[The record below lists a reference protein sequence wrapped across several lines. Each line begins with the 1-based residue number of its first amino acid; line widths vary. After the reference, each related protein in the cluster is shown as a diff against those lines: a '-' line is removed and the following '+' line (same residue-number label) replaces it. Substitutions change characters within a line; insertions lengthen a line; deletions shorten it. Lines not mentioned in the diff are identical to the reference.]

1 MLNRFLSRVL
11 LACLLSAFLFT
22 QARAQKGPDGKEIT
36 EQSLLADTTA
46 VEAGKPFHVG
56 VHFKIAPH
64 WHTYWQFGGAPSFP
78 FSVEWELPE
87 GWQAGPIGFP
97 LPALVT
103 DPNGQALFAYE
114 NEVMFVVKI
123 TPSAKPLNGEV
134 RLGAKIKWQVCS
146 ETCIAGNGD
155 LALNVKCIPGDAALG
170 AKLNPGAAQPAN
182 AELFAKWI
190 AQLPR
195 DDAPPTKDVK
205 YEAKDKTLVVRV
217 GGLAKDATAEFF
229 PQPPEEFGSTF
240 EIAKKVT
247 SETAGDGA
255 RVFTFPFEEKVPAN
269 LAWSGLLVVQKPGG
283 VREGWML
290 GTTAP
295 APASAPKPDTAPKPE
310 TKTAAVA
317 DTGGWDPFDDIQKG
331 QKSEKSGGLFFLLI
345 QGFLGGLLLNLMPCV
360 LPVISL
366 KIFGFVQ
373 QAGQARDRIFKL
385 GLAFCAGVFAF
396 FAIIATLI
404 VALASFGKSFGWGA
418 QFSNPVLLTVML
430 GVVFVFGLSLL
441 GVFEITLGGAESKLS
456 ELSSHEGA
464 SGAFMHG
471 LFTTLLGTSCTA
483 PLVGPVIG
491 AAITRPG
498 PQVFAMFA
506 AIATGLSLP
515 YFLLT
520 WQPAWMKFLP
530 KPGMWMVRFKQVL
543 GFVMLALVVWLLG
556 SFPTTDVVVQACSF
570 LLVLGI
576 ACWLLGTYH
585 ETRWALPVALFM
597 AVGGWFAFVHG
608 HMTSPAPAAT
618 TETGADGLAWEP
630 FSVARIRQALEAKRP
645 VFVDF
650 TAKWCLNCK
659 VFEATVIN
667 TAPVVAAMKAKGIV
681 TIKADYTQQPPDI
694 EAALR
699 KTGRAGVPVY
709 VLFRKR
715 GDYWIADGLTQA
727 GLLEQLNGL
736 H

>member
-1 MLNRFLSRVL
+1 MPIRSLSRIL
-11 LACLLSAFLFT
+11 LTCLLTALLFT
-22 QARAQKGPDGKEIT
+22 TARAQQGPDGKPIT
-36 EQSLLADTTA
+36 EPTLFADTTA
-46 VEAGKPFHVG
+46 VEPGRPFFVG
-56 VHFKIAPH
+56 VHLKIAPR

-78 FSVEWELPE
+78 FGIEWELPE
-87 GWQAGPIGFP
+87 GWQAGPVGFP
-97 LPALVT
+97 LPHLVV
-103 DPNGQALFAYE
+103 DADGQSLFAYE
-114 NEVMFVVKI
+114 HEVFFPVKI
-123 TPSAKPLNGEV
+123 TPSAKPLLGGV
-134 RLGAKIKWQVCS
+134 RIGAKAKWQVCA
-146 ETCIAGNGD
+146 ETCIVGNADLELKLPAG
-155 LALNVKCIPGDAALG
+155 VPK
-170 AKLNPGAAQPAN
+170 PAN
-182 AELFAKWI
+182 ADLFAKWL

-195 DDAPPTKDVK
+195 EDAAPTNDVR
-205 YEAKDKTLVVRV
+205 YEANEKTLTVRI
-217 GGLAKDATAEFF
+217 GGLPKDATVEFF
-229 PQPPEEFGSTF
+229 PQPPEDFGSTF
-240 EIAKKVT
+240 ELGKKIT
-247 SETAGDGA
+247 SETAGDGM
-255 RVFTFPFEEKVPAN
+255 RVFAFPFDDKVPAN

-283 VREGWML
+283 TREGWML
-290 GTTAP
+290 GKTAVP
-295 APASAPKPDTAPKPE
+295 ALPASKSDVKPSVIAE
-310 TKTAAVA
+310 
-317 DTGGWDPFDDIQKG
+317 TGGWDPFDDIQKG
-331 QKSEKSGGLFFLLI
+331 EKSAKSGGLFFLLI

-373 QAGQARDRIFKL
+373 QAGEARERIFRL

-404 VALASFGKSFGWGA
+404 VVLASFGKTFGWGA

-430 GVVFVFGLSLL
+430 GVVFIFGLSLL
-441 GVFEITLGGAESKLS
+441 GVFEITLGGGASSKLS
-456 ELSSHEGA
+456 ELSSQEGV
-464 SGAFMHG
+464 SGAFVHG

-498 PQVFAMFA
+498 PQVFALFA

-570 LLVLGI
+570 LLVLGV
-576 ACWLLGTYH
+576 ACWLLGSYH
-585 ETRWALPVALFM
+585 EARWALPVALLL
-597 AVGGWFAFVHG
+597 AVGGWFSFVHG
-608 HMTSPAPAAT
+608 RMTSPPPAAT

-630 FSVARIRQALEAKRP
+630 FSIARIRQALEQKRP

-727 GLLEQLNGL
+727 GLLEQINKL
-736 H
+736 

>member
-1 MLNRFLSRVL
+1 MPNRFLVRIL
-11 LACLLSAFLFT
+11 LACALPALLFA
-22 QARAQKGPDGKEIT
+22 QARAQQGPDGKQIT
-36 EQSLLADTTA
+36 EQALLADTA
-46 VEAGKPFHVG
+46 SVEPGKAFHVG
-56 VHFKIAPH
+56 VHLKIAPK

-78 FSVEWELPE
+78 FGVEWELPE
-87 GWQAGPIGFP
+87 GWQAGPVGFP
-97 LPALVT
+97 LPKLVI
-103 DPNGQALFAYE
+103 DPDGQALFAYE
-114 NEVMFVVKI
+114 HEVFFPVKI
-123 TPSAKPLNGEV
+123 TPSAKPLTGGV
-134 RLGAKIKWQVCS
+134 RIGAKVRWQVCA
-146 ETCIAGNGD
+146 ETCIAGNAD
-155 LALNVKCIPGDAALG
+155 LEL
-170 AKLNPGAAQPAN
+170 KLSAGVSKPAN
-182 AELFAKWI
+182 MELFAKWM

-195 DDAPPTKDVK
+195 EDMPPTKDVS

-217 GGLAKDATAEFF
+217 GGMPKDATVEFF
-229 PQPPEEFGSTF
+229 PQPPEDFGSTF
-240 EIAKKVT
+240 EIGKKVT
-247 SETAGDGA
+247 SETAADGI
-255 RVFTFPFEEKVPAN
+255 RMFTFPFDDKVPAN

-283 VREGWML
+283 ARVGWML
-290 GTTAP
+290 GKADS
-295 APASAPKPDTAPKPE
+295 ASVPAPKPDATPKPE
-310 TKTAAVA
+310 AKTGAET
-317 DTGGWDPFDDIQKG
+317 DTGGWDPFDDILKDG
-331 QKSEKSGGLFFLLI
+331 KTEKPGGLFFLLI

-366 KIFGFVQ
+366 KIFGFVR
-373 QAGQARDRIFKL
+373 QAGEARDRIFKL

-396 FAIIATLI
+396 FAITATLI
-404 VALASFGKSFGWGA
+404 VALASFGKTFGWGA

-441 GVFEITLGGAESKLS
+441 GVFEITLSGGTTSKLS

-498 PQVFAMFA
+498 PQVYAMFA

-543 GFVMLALVVWLLG
+543 GFVMLALVVWLLD
-556 SFPTTDVVVQACSF
+556 SFPTTGVVVQACAF
-570 LLVLGI
+570 LLVLGF
-576 ACWLLGTYH
+576 ACWLLGSYH
-585 ETRWALPVALFM
+585 EARWAPPVALLM

-608 HMTSPAPAAT
+608 RMTAPLPAAT

-630 FSVARIRQALEAKRP
+630 FSVARIRRALEAKRP

-667 TAPVVAAMKAKGIV
+667 TAPVVAAMKAKGVVAIR
-681 TIKADYTQQPPDI
+681 ADYTQQPPDI

-715 GDYWIADGLTQA
+715 GDYWIADGLTQT
-727 GLLEQLNGL
+727 GLLEQLSRL
-736 H
+736 

>member
-1 MLNRFLSRVL
+1 MMNRAPFRILLVCL
-11 LACLLSAFLFT
+11 LAAIFPM
-22 QARAQKGPDGKEIT
+22 AVRAQLGPDGKPIT
-36 EQSLLADTTA
+36 EPALLADTAA
-46 VEAGKPFHVG
+46 VEPGKAFHVG
-56 VHFKIAPH
+56 VRLKIIPR

-97 LPALVT
+97 LPGLFV
-103 DPNGQALFAYE
+103 DQDGQSLFAYE
-114 NEVMFVVKI
+114 HEVVFPVKI
-123 TPSAKPLNGEV
+123 TPSAKPLTGEV
-134 RLGAKIKWQVCS
+134 RIGAKAKWQVCA
-146 ETCIAGNGD
+146 ETCIIGNAD
-155 LALNVKCIPGDAALG
+155 LEL
-170 AKLNPGAAQPAN
+170 KLPAGAAKPAN
-182 AELFAKWI
+182 TELFAKWMG
-190 AQLPR
+190 QLPR
-195 DDAPPTKDVK
+195 DDAPPTKDVS
-205 YEAKDKTLVVRV
+205 YEAKDKTLIVRV
-217 GGLAKDATAEFF
+217 GGLPKDATVEFF
-229 PQPPEEFGSTF
+229 PQPPEDFGSTF
-240 EIAKKVT
+240 ELGKKIT
-247 SETAGDGA
+247 SETSADGT
-255 RVFTFPFEEKVPAN
+255 RVFGFPFDDKVPAN
-269 LAWSGLLVVQKPGG
+269 LEWSGLLVVQKPGG

-290 GTTAP
+290 GKTAP
-295 APASAPKPDTAPKPE
+295 APAPAPVPKPGTTTASDP
-310 TKTAAVA
+310 
-317 DTGGWDPFDDIQKG
+317 GGWDPFDDIQKG
-331 QKSEKSGGLFFLLI
+331 ETDSKSGGLLFLLL

-373 QAGQARDRIFKL
+373 QAGEAKERIFKL

-404 VALASFGKSFGWGA
+404 VGLASFGKTFGWGA
-418 QFSNPVLLTVML
+418 QFSNPVLLTVMI

-441 GVFEITLGGAESKLS
+441 GVFEITLGGGTTSKLS
-456 ELSSHEGA
+456 ELSSKEGV
-464 SGAFMHG
+464 SGAFVHG

-506 AIATGLSLP
+506 AIALGLSLP

-520 WQPAWMKFLP
+520 WKPAWMRFLP
-530 KPGMWMVRFKQVL
+530 KPGNWMVRFKQVL
-543 GFVMLALVVWLLG
+543 GFVMLALVVWLLD
-556 SFPTTDVVVQACSF
+556 SFPTPGVIVQACSF
-570 LLVLGI
+570 LLVLAF

-585 ETRWALPVALFM
+585 DARWALPVSLLM
-597 AVGGWFAFVHG
+597 AVAGWFVFVHG
-608 HMTSPAPAAT
+608 KMTAAPSVAV
-618 TETGADGLAWEP
+618 TETSAEGLAWEP
-630 FSVARIRQALEAKRP
+630 FSVARIRRALEEKHP

-667 TAPVVAAMKAKGIV
+667 TAPVIAAMKAKGVV
-681 TIKADYTQQPPDI
+681 TIKADYTQQPPDV

-715 GDYWIADGLTQA
+715 GDYWVADGLTQA
-727 GLLEQLNGL
+727 GLLEQLNRL
-736 H
+736 

>member
-1 MLNRFLSRVL
+1 MPNRSLFRILIACVLIALSF
-11 LACLLSAFLFT
+11 SG
-22 QARAQKGPDGKEIT
+22 ARAQQAANGQQIT
-36 EQSLLADTTA
+36 ESVLVADTTA
-46 VEAGKPFHVG
+46 VEPGKPFFVG
-56 VHFKIAPH
+56 VHMKIIPR
-64 WHTYWQFGGAPSFP
+64 WHTYWQFGGSPSFP
-78 FSVEWELPE
+78 FGIDWELPE
-87 GWQAGPIGFP
+87 GWQAGSIGFP
-97 LPALVT
+97 LPHLVV
-103 DPNGQALFAYE
+103 DADGQSLFAYE
-114 NEVMFVVKI
+114 HEVFFPVKI
-123 TPSAKPLNGEV
+123 TPSAQPAQGAV
-134 RLGAKIKWQVCS
+134 RIGAKAKWQVCA
-146 ETCIAGNGD
+146 ETCIPGGAD
-155 LALNVKCIPGDAALG
+155 LEL
-170 AKLNPGAAQPAN
+170 KLPVGPAQPAN
-182 AELFAKWI
+182 AEPFAKWR

-195 DDAPPTKDVK
+195 EDAPPTQDVK
-205 YEAKDKTLVVRV
+205 YGAKDKTLIVRV
-217 GGLAKDATAEFF
+217 GGLPKDATVEFF
-229 PQPPEEFGSTF
+229 PQPPEDFGSTF
-240 EIAKKVT
+240 ELGKKIT
-247 SETAGDGA
+247 SETEGDGT
-255 RVFTFPFEEKVPAN
+255 RVFGFPFDDKVPAN
-269 LAWSGLLVVQKPGG
+269 LAWSGLLVVQKPGAA
-283 VREGWML
+283 REGWLL
-290 GTTAP
+290 GKTAP
-295 APASAPKPDTAPKPE
+295 SAVPTKPEVAPKIV
-310 TKTAAVA
+310 AANA
-317 DTGGWDPFDDIQKG
+317 SDTGGWDPFDDIEHQAKG
-331 QKSEKSGGLFFLLI
+331 TPAAGLWFLLV

-373 QAGQARDRIFKL
+373 QAGEAKDRIFRL

-396 FAIIATLI
+396 FAIVATLI

-418 QFSNPVLLTVML
+418 QFSNPVLLTVMI

-456 ELSSHEGA
+456 DLSSKEGVG
-464 SGAFMHG
+464 GAFIHG

-543 GFVMLALVVWLLG
+543 GFVMLALAVWLLD
-556 SFPTTDVVVQACSF
+556 SFPTTGVVVQACSF

-576 ACWLLGTYH
+576 ACWVLGTWH
-585 ETRWALPVALFM
+585 EARWALPLALAL

-608 HMTSPAPAAT
+608 RVNAPAPVAA

-630 FSVARIRQALEAKRP
+630 FSVAKIRQAIEAKHP

-659 VFEATVIN
+659 VFESTVIN
-667 TAPVVAAMKAKGIV
+667 TAPVIAAMKAKGVV

-694 EAALR
+694 EAALKKMR
-699 KTGRAGVPVY
+699 RAGVPVY

-727 GLLEQLNGL
+727 GLLEQLNKL
-736 H
+736 